1 MTLPTGIKFP
11 PSYKKWQLPEN
22 ARTFAQAE
30 AHSGNVGAL
39 AGNGSIGLD
48 QDDPNAFMG
57 LDLPTTTTWET
68 RPGRYGMRFKCSDVT
83 PELLAQYGKKA
94 DLAQFHLHKDGVH
107 VGEIKLQKSYQTIP
121 PSHKFIDPVTGDDV
135 PPGKGD
141 KVDYKLLDS
150 SPPAEIS
157 LAKLLAA
164 LQSIGITF
172 TEKPKTSRLEA
183 NAAKLEDISKKAH
196 QRRAESE
203 ETRTLKYARAALR
216 GEVLTLA
223 STPTGSRNEHLNKSA
238 FALGQLVGAG
248 LLSEGEVISEL
259 SGAAGNTGLDTE
271 EISKTIMSGLEAGRQ
286 HPRDI
291 PEKLPT
297 TEQDGAKEEAF
308 KAKAMEILQTGDPMQ
323 YIADSCGRM
332 VLGAEKAFKKLVCCV
347 AVQDVKQSAGLHPKL
362 NGESGSGKTW
372 AVLTFAHHLPP
383 EAVVKG
389 STSNLAAFYHDDG
402 DRVFRVLDDYQ
413 AGNETLD
420 TIIKQTSSV
429 FHQRYDHR
437 TVKKQSPITL
447 QIGSEQTWAITSV
460 DSSQDIQVLN
470 RQIPINVDDSQEL
483 TSKVNARTIER
494 YGRGEEQFLE
504 DDAVLICREIWR
516 ILRAEG
522 SIDVRIPYYKRIDWL
537 DTSNRRNP
545 SIFMDLLIAHV
556 VMNRYKREKDAEGYY
571 LATEEDFLAAKALFT
586 DKDAEELVKRLT
598 SRERD
603 VIEQLIS
610 HPDGL
615 TRDEIAEKLGVV
627 PDRISQIIRGQKGG
641 GGLKQKVLL
650 AENKIS
656 DAIQINDDHRRTVH
670 KTVYSLKDYDRF
682 AGFDGVVRLKTAPE
696 GPAEPAKHELS
707 NELSNKTT
715 KPEDRLSKISKE
727 ERKREDTKLISEDSF
742 SLSKSEKTLSLLSL
756 KPMDSESAC
765 LVEDKSSLA
774 AKHECAVCGE
784 DLTGHGSITKGGKV
798 YCCKVGCGYPS
809 REEAKAN

>member
-1 MTLPTGIKFP
+1 
-11 PSYKKWQLPEN
+11 
-22 ARTFAQAE
+22 
-30 AHSGNVGAL
+30 
-39 AGNGSIGLD
+39 
-48 QDDPNAFMG
+48 
-57 LDLPTTTTWET
+57 
-68 RPGRYGMRFKCSDVT
+68 
-83 PELLAQYGKKA
+83 
-94 DLAQFHLHKDGVH
+94 
-107 VGEIKLQKSYQTIP
+107 
-121 PSHKFIDPVTGDDV
+121 
-135 PPGKGD
+135 
-141 KVDYKLLDS
+141 
-150 SPPAEIS
+150 
-157 LAKLLAA
+157 
-164 LQSIGITF
+164 
-172 TEKPKTSRLEA
+172 
-183 NAAKLEDISKKAH
+183 
-196 QRRAESE
+196 
-203 ETRTLKYARAALR
+203 
-216 GEVLTLA
+216 
-223 STPTGSRNEHLNKSA
+223 
-238 FALGQLVGAG
+238 
-248 LLSEGEVISEL
+248 
-259 SGAAGNTGLDTE
+259 
-271 EISKTIMSGLEAGRQ
+271 
-286 HPRDI
+286 
-291 PEKLPT
+291 
-297 TEQDGAKEEAF
+297 
-308 KAKAMEILQTGDPMQ
+308 
-323 YIADSCGRM
+323 

-362 NGESGSGKTW
+362 NGESGSGKTGV
-372 AVLTFAHHLPP
+372 VLTFAHHLPP

-447 QIGSEQTWAITSV
+447 YIGSEQTWAITSV

-470 RQIPINVDDSQEL
+470 RQIPINVDDSKEL

-494 YGRGEEQFLE
+494 YGLGEEQFLE

-522 SIDVRIPYYKRIDWL
+522 SIDVRIPYYKRIEWL

-545 SIFMDLLIAHV
+545 SLFMDLLIAHV
-556 VMNRYKREKDAEGYY
+556 VMNRYKRAKDTEGYY

-603 VIEQLIS
+603 VIELLIS

-656 DAIQINDDHRRTVH
+656 DAIQINEDHRRTVH
-670 KTVYSLKDYDRF
+670 KTVYSIKDYDRF

-696 GPAEPAKHELS
+696 ESAESTKHELS

-715 KPEDRLSKISKE
+715 KLEDRLSKISKE
-727 ERKREDTKLISEDSF
+727 ERKREDTKLITKDSF

-756 KPMDSESAC
+756 SPMDSESEC
-765 LVEDKSSLA
+765 LVDDKSSLA
-774 AKHECAVCGE
+774 AKHECVVCGE
-784 DLTGHGSITKGGKV
+784 DLTGHGSIMKGGKV